1 MHREQ
6 IDQIVENRRG
16 RFPIL
21 ECEERFF
28 EEFNQAPQP
37 ITYDELM
44 RENFENTAA
53 PLPVNF
59 DDTMGQCGTDALA
72 YYLPFHATND
82 WGIYILDAGVDILA
96 EELVRISRINLP
108 GGNNLVLSRVDA
120 EYLAKH
126 KLLLHELGHHATEIV
141 HTALELDQNR
151 PIRDSYRATR
161 LPGRL
166 AQNQRFH
173 ENEEAV
179 CNWNVKRQPNKSK
192 FKIRA
197 LNYFDPVENFMTT
210 QPPGYNRFHEIT
222 NRNFLEN
229 IIDIRLTGVLPQQN
243 QIQLEKE
250 FGQHSKLSRVKPR
263 STIGWNNPI
272 GFVVPIYLIRT

>member
-126 KLLLHELGHHATEIV
+126 KLLLHELGHHAVEIV
-141 HTALELDQNR
+141 HTALELDPNR
-151 PIRDSYRATR
+151 PIRDSYRAAR

-166 AQNQRFH
+166 AQNQIFH

-179 CNWNVKRQPNKSK
+179 CNWNVKRHPNKSN

-197 LNYFDPVENFMTT
+197 LDYFNPIENFMTT

-229 IIDIRLTGVLPQQN
+229 IIDTRLTGVLPQQN
-243 QIQLEKE
+243 QVQLERE
-250 FGQHSKLSRVKPR
+250 FAQHSRLSRVKPR
-263 STIGWNNPI
+263 SAIGWNNPI
-272 GFVVPIYLIRT
+272 GFVVPTYLIRT

>member
-6 IDQIVENRRG
+6 IDHIVENRRG

-141 HTALELDQNR
+141 HTALELDQNH

-197 LNYFDPVENFMTT
+197 LDYFDSVENFMTT

-263 STIGWNNPI
+263 SAIGRNNPI
-272 GFVVPIYLIRT
+272 DFVVPIYLIRT

>member
-1 MHREQ
+1 MHQEQ
-6 IDQIVENRRG
+6 IDHIVENRRG

-72 YYLPFHATND
+72 YYLPFHGNAN

-126 KLLLHELGHHATEIV
+126 KLLLHELGHHAVEIV
-141 HTALELDQNR
+141 HTALELDPNR

-179 CNWNVKRQPNKSK
+179 CNRSVKWNKSE
-192 FKIRA
+192 FEIRA
-197 LNYFDPVENFMTT
+197 LSHFDVVSDFMLR
-210 QPPGYNRFHEIT
+210 QPRGYNRFGEIT
-222 NRNFLEN
+222 NSNLLEN
-229 IIDIRLTGVLPQQN
+229 ILDTRLTGHLQPETYSN
-243 QIQLEKE
+243 LEKE
-250 FGQHSKLSRVKPR
+250 FFTHSKLPRVRPG
-263 STIGWNNPI
+263 SIIGLNNPI